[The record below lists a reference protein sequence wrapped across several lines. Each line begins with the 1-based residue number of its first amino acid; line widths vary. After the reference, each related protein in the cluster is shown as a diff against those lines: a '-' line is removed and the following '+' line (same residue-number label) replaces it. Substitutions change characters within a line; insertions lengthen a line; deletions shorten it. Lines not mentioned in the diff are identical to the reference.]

1 MWISDFLFFFIG
13 RQSTMKINS
22 ILKKLTVLALAATF
36 AFSVTACSSSSSS
49 ENSESGESSAQS
61 SASEESTESTDGTAS
76 SETTE
81 TSTAPIDGSSM
92 PDPTAGDDAFKSL
105 FSENAIDSDYLSEI
119 NSAQDVVSSVRAGN
133 SAATRWKSQIEISLD
148 ELKELDSSAY
158 DEQASAQETWENG
171 LDAATENVKAN
182 ITTDGSLGNIE
193 AAYNVMLLYR
203 ERAAEVLYQ
212 IYQINGEVN
221 VSAGV
226 GEAQG

>member
-1 MWISDFLFFFIG
+1 
-13 RQSTMKINS
+13 MKINN
-22 ILKKLTVLALAATF
+22 ILKKLTVLALAAAF

-61 SASEESTESTDGTAS
+61 SASEESTDSTAS
-76 SETTE
+76 GGTTE

>member
-13 RQSTMKINS
+13 KAIDMKINS
-22 ILKKLTVLALAATF
+22 ILKKLTVLALAAAF

-61 SASEESTESTDGTAS
+61 SASEESTDSTTS

-105 FSENAIDSDYLSEI
+105 FAQNAIDSDYLSEI

-212 IYQINGEVN
+212 IYQINGEVK

>member
-13 RQSTMKINS
+13 RQSTMKINN

-49 ENSESGESSAQS
+49 ENSESGENSAQS
-61 SASEESTESTDGTAS
+61 SASEESTDSTAS

-92 PDPTAGDDAFKSL
+92 PDPTAGDEAFKSL

-171 LDAATENVKAN
+171 LDAAVENVKSN

>member
-13 RQSTMKINS
+13 KAIDMKINS
-22 ILKKLTVLALAATF
+22 ILKKLTVLALAAAF

-61 SASEESTESTDGTAS
+61 SASEESTDSTAS
-76 SETTE
+76 SE

-105 FSENAIDSDYLSEI
+105 FAQNAIDSDYLSEI